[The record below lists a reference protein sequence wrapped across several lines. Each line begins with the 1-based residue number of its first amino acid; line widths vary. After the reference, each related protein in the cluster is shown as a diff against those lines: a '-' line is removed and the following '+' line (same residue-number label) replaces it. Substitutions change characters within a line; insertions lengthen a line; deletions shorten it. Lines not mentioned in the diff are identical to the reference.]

1 MSKSEYTKTY
11 QLPLIIPTVYSEQHQ
26 LTCCSLFLTQNSG
39 ISQDNLMFYMIYNC
53 PNFVYFRYVST
64 SCVARCGFGAG
75 VKKSMGR
82 LDAVTVAAVAVRGM
96 EN

>member
-1 MSKSEYTKTY
+1 
-11 QLPLIIPTVYSEQHQ
+11 
-26 LTCCSLFLTQNSG
+26 
-39 ISQDNLMFYMIYNC
+39 MFYMIYNC